1 MADVDQ
7 KDLLKSDVLILG
19 GGLVGLTLALA
30 LDVHGISSIVVDP
43 ANPADILAP
52 GHDGRASA
60 VASGPYAMLEAIGVG
75 ARLAGKGCP
84 IRTIEVR
91 DGLQKKPLIFASE
104 PDEPPLGYMFENRA
118 LRMALHEQA
127 AQAKNIRLMMQ
138 DRAVEIDRGPL
149 GVVATLQS
157 GVTVKSGLL
166 IGAEGRQSPTRDAAG
181 INTARWQYDHSAV
194 ICMVEH
200 ELSHENVAHEIFYAD
215 GPFAILP
222 MLPGNRSCV
231 VWTVSRDDAPALATL
246 PEKAFLAEMHRK
258 TGGLLGQM
266 KLLSPRSFYPLSFHH
281 TAKIT
286 GERLALVGDAAHG
299 IHPIAGQGL
308 NLGLRDAA
316 TLAEVLVDGI
326 RLGLDAGDAQL
337 LARYER
343 WRALDSLMVA
353 GATDGF
359 VHLFG
364 VGGKIARGVRRFG
377 LNLVENLP
385 PLKQSFM
392 NEARGA
398 SGDLPK
404 LLHGMTI

>member
-1 MADVDQ
+1 MQGDSIS
-7 KDLLKSDVLILG
+7 SDVLILG

-30 LDVHGISSIVVDP
+30 LDAHGVTSTVVDP
-43 ANPADILAP
+43 ADPVDILAP

-75 ARLAGKGCP
+75 DRLAGKGCP
-84 IRTIEVR
+84 IQTIEVR
-91 DGLQKKPLIFASE
+91 DGLQHKPLIFASGE
-104 PDEPPLGYMFENRA
+104 GEPPLGYMFENRV
-118 LRMALHEQA
+118 LRVALHEQA
-127 AQAKNIRLMMQ
+127 AEAKNVRLLMR
-138 DRAVEIDRGPL
+138 DRAVDVERGPH
-149 GVVATLQS
+149 GVIAKLQS
-157 GVTVKSGLL
+157 GALVRAGLL
-166 IGAEGRQSPTRDAAG
+166 IAAEGRQSPTREAAG
-181 INTARWQYDHSAV
+181 INTARWQYDHSAT

-200 ELSHENVAHEIFYAD
+200 ELDHHNVAHEIFYSD

-222 MLPGNRSCV
+222 MLPGNRSCI
-231 VWTVSRDDAPALATL
+231 VWTVPRQDAPALVTL
-246 PEKAFLAEMHRK
+246 PEKAFLVEMHRL
-258 TGGLLGQM
+258 TGGILGRM
-266 KLLSPRSFYPLSFHH
+266 TLLSPRSFFPLSFHH

-308 NLGLRDAA
+308 NLGLRDVA

-364 VGGKIARGVRRFG
+364 FGGKLARRVRRIG
-377 LNLVENLP
+377 LGAVEKLS
-385 PLKQSFM
+385 PLKASFM
-392 NEARGA
+392 NEARGS

>member
-1 MADVDQ
+1 MTDATIN
-7 KDLLKSDVLILG
+7 SDVLILG

-30 LDVHGISSIVVDP
+30 LDAHGVTSTVVDP
-43 ANPADILAP
+43 ANPADVLAP

-75 ARLAGKGCP
+75 DRLAGKGCP

-91 DGLQKKPLIFASE
+91 DGLQKNPLIFQSE
-104 PDEPPLGYMFENRA
+104 PDEPPLGHMFENRA
-118 LRMALHEQA
+118 LRIALHEQA
-127 AQAKNIRLMMQ
+127 AEAANVRLLMQ
-138 DRAVEIDRGPL
+138 DRALEVVRGEHAVEARLASG
-149 GVVATLQS
+149 AT
-157 GVTVKSGLL
+157 VRAGLL

-181 INTARWQYDHSAV
+181 IHAARWQYDHAAL

-200 ELSHENVAHEIFYAD
+200 ELPHHETAHEIFYAE

-222 MLPGNRSCV
+222 MQPGNRSCI
-231 VWTVSRDDAPALATL
+231 VWTVSRRDAPALTTL
-246 PEKAFLAEMHRK
+246 PEKAFLAEMNRK
-258 TGGLLGQM
+258 TGGLLGEM
-266 KLLSPRSFYPLSFHH
+266 KLLSPRSFFPLSFHH

-286 GERLALVGDAAHG
+286 GNRLALVGDAAHG

-308 NLGLRDAA
+308 NLGLRDVA

-364 VGGKIARGVRRFG
+364 VGGRPARAIRRFG
-377 LNLVENLP
+377 LGLVEKLP
-385 PLKQSFM
+385 VLKRSFM

-398 SGDLPK
+398 GGDLPK